1 MSIIHRD
8 ERVATVLEGLTS
20 LIVSHGHSLGSEQRM
35 PGADADRSDDLI
47 AVQTKTVTKLRE
59 LRQQFEDLVAGVC

>member
-8 ERVATVLEGLTS
+8 ERVAAVLEGLTS
-20 LIVSHGHSLGSEQRM
+20 LIVSNSHSIGSEQHM

-47 AVQTKTVTKLRE
+47 AMQTKTVSKLRE